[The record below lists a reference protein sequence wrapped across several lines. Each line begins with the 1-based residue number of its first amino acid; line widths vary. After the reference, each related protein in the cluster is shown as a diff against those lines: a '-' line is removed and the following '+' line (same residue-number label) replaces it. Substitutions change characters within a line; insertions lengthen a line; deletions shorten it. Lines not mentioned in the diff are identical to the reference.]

1 MCEFKVFL
9 DGEKVMEDV
18 IFAKVNEGK
27 VSIRDIVGE
36 TKIFEGVDIVEVNV
50 PSTKLVLRGR

>member
-18 IFAKVNEGK
+18 IFAKVDEGK
-27 VSIRDIVGE
+27 VFIRDVIGE
-36 TKIFEGVDIVEVNV
+36 TKVFEGVDIVEINV
-50 PSTKLVLRGR
+50 PSTRLVLKCR

>member
-18 IFAKVNEGK
+18 IFAKVDEGK
-27 VSIRDIVGE
+27 VSVRDVIGE
-36 TKIFEGVDIVEVNV
+36 TKVFEGVDIVEVNV
-50 PSTKLVLRGR
+50 PSTRLVLAGR